1 MEVEKKNFFE
11 KYGLLSAVLSYL
23 AFFIILS
30 SFILLGLFLF
40 YSFTYSLDFK
50 KLMSMASL
58 SLVTEEDLKI
68 FYGYG
73 DNYVNAFALSNAW
86 GNFLAYLFSF
96 ITVTISMIFYLKK
109 DFLDLKN
116 NYKKLII
123 YTIIAT
129 VLFMGVSFLVEFL
142 VGLAVN
148 DSQNQNLIVII
159 MQNGGTIPMAI
170 CTVLFAPI
178 VEELIYRKVI
188 FEYGKKIHIAFSYAA
203 SIVLFALPHMISTN
217 NTNIGI
223 WLLQAIPYI
232 TSAGLFAVIYHKSN
246 YNIYV
251 TIFIHMVNNLI
262 AVLLVL
268 I

>member
-1 MEVEKKNFFE
+1 METENKKFFE
-11 KYGLLSAVLSYL
+11 KYGLLSAVISYL
-23 AFFIILS
+23 VFFMIVS

-40 YSFTYSLDFK
+40 FSLSNSLDFK
-50 KLMSMASL
+50 QLINMASL
-58 SLVTEEDLKI
+58 SLVTEEDLAL

-73 DNYVNAFALSNAW
+73 DNYVSAFALSNAW
-86 GNFLAYLFSF
+86 ANFLSYLFSF
-96 ITVTISMIFYLKK
+96 ITVGISMIFYLKK
-109 DFLDLKN
+109 DFLDFKQ

-123 YTIIAT
+123 YTAIST
-129 VLFMGVSFLVEFL
+129 VLFMGISYLVEFL

-148 DSQNQNLIVII
+148 NSQNQNLIVII
-159 MQNGGTIPMAI
+159 MQNGGAVPMVI

-188 FEYGKKIHIAFSYAA
+188 FEYGKKIHIAFAYAA
-203 SIVLFALPHMISTN
+203 SIILFTLPHMLTTN
-217 NTNIGI
+217 SNIGI

-232 TSAGLFAVIYHKSN
+232 TSAGLFALIYHKSN

-268 I
+268 L